1 LREVVSD
8 DHSLKEYIMR
18 TKTVIATAIASG
30 IMAVVGLT
38 GLSVGAVSTLGGGQ
52 AASRLTPGSSCATP
66 QLPGPVVSVALTNMG
81 GPMMGNNTGMMAG
94 DGNRGMSRG
103 AMRLSLDHALV
114 THGTVSFLATNVGS
128 ISHELVVLPL
138 SDSQAVG
145 TRPVSG
151 DSKVDEAGS
160 LGEASSTCGAG
171 ASEGIAPGASSW
183 VTLKLAPGRYEVV
196 CNLPGHYAAGM
207 YSELT
212 VS

>member
-1 LREVVSD
+1 VAGD

-103 AMRLSLDHALV
+103 AMRLSLDHALIS
-114 THGTVSFLATNVGS
+114 HGTVSFLATDVGS
-128 ISHELVVLPL
+128 ISHELVVLPI
-138 SDSQAVG
+138 SDSQVVG

-151 DSKVDEAGS
+151 DGRVDEGGS
-160 LGEASSTCGAG
+160 LGEASSNCAAGAG
-171 ASEGIAPGASSW
+171 EGITPGASSW
-183 VTLKLAPGRYEVV
+183 VTLKLKPGHYEVV
-196 CNLPGHYAAGM
+196 CNLPGHYSAGM